1 MSTNTESNKY
11 TILFAVGMVIVVGSL
26 LAFTASSLKPNIKE
40 NERMEKQQNIL
51 YAMGINENGDND
63 IVFVSTDKAASEFS
77 KYISKQLIVDALGGS
92 IEDNE
97 AYLIDIK
104 KEQAKA
110 KNGQVRNLPLFVGEK
125 EGETFYI
132 APIRGKGLWDAIWGY
147 IAMDENMVVKGAYF
161 DHKGET
167 PGLGANI
174 KQRYFMDDFYGE
186 KLLTE
191 SGEFK
196 GITVAKGNNDPKNL
210 DKSSLSYW
218 LNLLQNL
225 ECEKNI
231 FLTLNPYFEIDETKI
246 LKKVKFTHP
255 YFDQS
260 ALTYQ
265 SKLKNLQNK
274 RNILFCGSYF
284 GYGFHEDGIK
294 SSIEMLKN
302 LND

>member
-1 MSTNTESNKY
+1 MSINTDSNKY

-51 YAMGINENGDND
+51 YAMGVNENGEND

-77 KYISKQLIVDALGGS
+77 KYITKQLVLDANGGS
-92 IEDNE
+92 VENNE
-97 AYLIDIK
+97 AYLIDVK

-110 KNGQVRNLPLFVGEK
+110 KNGQKRDLPLFIGEK
-125 EGETFYI
+125 QGKKFYI

-147 IAMDENMVVKGAYF
+147 ISMDEDMVIRGAYF

-196 GITVAKGNNDPKNL
+196 GITVAKGNNDPKNI
-210 DKSSLSYW
+210 DKDDYEVDALAGATITGDGVSAMIKADLKLY
-218 LNLLQNL
+218 LPFF
-225 ECEKNI
+225 KN
-231 FLTLNPYFEIDETKI
+231 
-246 LKKVKFTHP
+246 
-255 YFDQS
+255 
-260 ALTYQ
+260 
-265 SKLKNLQNK
+265 LKNQIN
-274 RNILFCGSYF
+274 
-284 GYGFHEDGIK
+284 
-294 SSIEMLKN
+294 
-302 LND
+302 